1 MERTKILT
9 VIGARP
15 QFIKA
20 SPVNEAIRNA
30 GINEILVHTGQHYD
44 TNMSDVF
51 FSELNIPIPDFNL
64 AVGSGSHGFQ
74 TATMLNGIEKLLIE
88 EAPDCLLIY
97 GDTNST
103 LAGALAASKLH
114 VPIAHI
120 EAGLRSFN
128 WKMPEEV
135 NRVVADRLSQILFC
149 PSMTATKN
157 LLQEGISQNVH
168 LVGDVMYDAVKNFST
183 MAAQKSLIL
192 ETLKLQ
198 EKNYYLATIHRAENT
213 DIAVNIGNILDA
225 LSALDGKVVLPLH
238 PRTRNKMLEYGYN
251 SKSYENIQFV
261 EPVGYLDMLHLQQN
275 SSVILTDSGG
285 IQKEA
290 YWLKIPCVTLRNETE
305 WVETVES
312 NANII
317 TGANQ
322 QKILAAVQLFESKA
336 FEFSEPDAYGDGTAS
351 SQIVEIIKNFL

>member
-1 MERTKILT
+1 MKILT
-9 VIGARP
+9 VVGARP

-20 SPVNEAIRNA
+20 SLVSKAIREMN
-30 GINEILVHTGQHYD
+30 IQEVLIHTGQHYD
-44 TNMSDVF
+44 ANMSNVF
-51 FSELNIPIPDFNL
+51 FDELNIPKPDVNL
-64 AVGSGSHGFQ
+64 AVGSGLHGLQ
-74 TATMLNGIEKLLIE
+74 TAKMLIGIEELIIRE
-88 EAPDCLLIY
+88 SPDVLLIY

-149 PSMTATKN
+149 PSLTATKN
-157 LLQEGISQNVH
+157 LFQEGISQNVH
-168 LVGDVMYDAVKNFST
+168 LVGDVMYDVVKNFSS
-183 MAAQKSLIL
+183 MATQRSSILDTLQLQPKS
-192 ETLKLQ
+192 
-198 EKNYYLATIHRAENT
+198 YYLATIHRAENT
-213 DIAVNIGNILDA
+213 DVVNNIKNILDA
-225 LSALDGKVVLPLH
+225 LSVLDKKVLLPLH
-238 PRTRNKMLEYGYN
+238 PRTRSKISEYGC
-251 SKSYENIQFV
+251 KAESYENIHFV
-261 EPVGYLDMLHLQQN
+261 DPLGYLDMLHLQQN
-275 SSVILTDSGG
+275 SSMILTDSGG

-290 YWLKIPCVTLRNETE
+290 YWLKVPCITLRNETE

-322 QKILAAVQLFESKA
+322 EKILAAVQLFESKA